1 MGYSYSIE
9 TKRRE
14 RNKMATIYT
23 GKFYESR
30 KTGYIYELQVTE
42 EGYVLVDIEDCT
54 YAFEVSPTYKDDLE
68 TVKNAFGEKFDEAS
82 E

>member
-1 MGYSYSIE
+1 
-9 TKRRE
+9 
-14 RNKMATIYT
+14 MAIIYT

-30 KTGYIYELQVTE
+30 KTCYKYELGITPDS
-42 EGYVLVDIEDCT
+42 YILVDVEDAN

-68 TVKNAFGEKFDEAS
+68 TVKNAFGEKFDEVS

>member
-1 MGYSYSIE
+1 MGYSYYIE

-30 KTGYIYELQVTE
+30 KTGYEYELVITAD
-42 EGYVLVDIEDCT
+42 GYVLDDGEG

-68 TVKNAFGEKFDEAS
+68 TVKNAFGEKFDEVS

>member
-1 MGYSYSIE
+1 MEYSYSIE

-14 RNKMATIYT
+14 RNKMAIIYT
-23 GKFYESR
+23 GKIYESR
-30 KTGYIYELQVTE
+30 KTGYEYELLITTD
-42 EGYVLVDIEDCT
+42 GYVLDDGEG

-68 TVKNAFGEKFDEAS
+68 TVKNAFGEKFDEVS

>member
-1 MGYSYSIE
+1 MEYSYSIE

-23 GKFYESR
+23 GKIYESR
-30 KTGYIYELQVTE
+30 KTGYEYELLITTD
-42 EGYVLVDIEDCT
+42 GYVLDDGEG

-68 TVKNAFGEKFDEAS
+68 TVKNAFGEKFDEVS

>member
-1 MGYSYSIE
+1 MEYSYSIE

-30 KTGYIYELQVTE
+30 KTGYEYELVITAD
-42 EGYVLVDIEDCT
+42 GYVLDDGEG
-54 YAFEVSPTYKDDLE
+54 YSFEVIPTYKDDLE
-68 TVKNAFGEKFDEAS
+68 TVKNAFGEKFDEVS

>member
-1 MGYSYSIE
+1 MEYSYSIE

-14 RNKMATIYT
+14 RNKMTTIYT
-23 GKFYESR
+23 EKLYKSR
-30 KTGYIYELQVTE
+30 KTGYEYELAITA
-42 EGYVLVDIEDCT
+42 EGYILDDGEG

-68 TVKNAFGEKFDEAS
+68 TVKNAFGEKFDEVS

>member
-23 GKFYESR
+23 GINYESR
-30 KTGYIYELQVTE
+30 KTGYIYELVVTE
-42 EGYVLVDIEDCT
+42 DGYILEDIDDSN
-54 YAFEVSPTYKDDLE
+54 YAFEVTPTYKDDLE
-68 TVKNAFGEKFDEAS
+68 TVKNAFGEKFDEVS
-82 E
+82 

>member
-1 MGYSYSIE
+1 MRYSYSIE

-14 RNKMATIYT
+14 RKEMATIYT

-30 KTGYIYELQVTE
+30 KTGYEYELVITAD
-42 EGYVLVDIEDCT
+42 GYVLDDGEG
-54 YAFEVSPTYKDDLE
+54 YAFEVSQTYKDDLE
-68 TVKNAFGEKFDEAS
+68 AVKNEFGEKFDEVS

>member
-1 MGYSYSIE
+1 MEYSYSIE

-14 RNKMATIYT
+14 RNKMPTIYT
-23 GKFYESR
+23 GKIYESR
-30 KTGYIYELQVTE
+30 KTGYEYELLITTD
-42 EGYVLVDIEDCT
+42 GYVLDDGEG

-68 TVKNAFGEKFDEAS
+68 TVKNAFGEKFDEVS

>member
-30 KTGYIYELQVTE
+30 KTGYEYELVITADGYALDDG
-42 EGYVLVDIEDCT
+42 EG
-54 YAFEVSPTYKDDLE
+54 YAFEVSSTYKDDLE
-68 TVKNAFGEKFDEAS
+68 TVKNAFGEKFDEVS

>member
-1 MGYSYSIE
+1 
-9 TKRRE
+9 
-14 RNKMATIYT
+14 MATIFT

-30 KTGYIYELQVTE
+30 KTGYIYELQITE
-42 EGYVLVDIEDCT
+42 DGYVLVDVEDSN

-68 TVKNAFGEKFDEAS
+68 TVKNAFGEKFDEVS